1 MRKRWRKRGLAI
13 VFAVGLAVWAA
24 ALTGAVDF
32 GRAVS
37 LW

>member
-1 MRKRWRKRGLAI
+1 MPKRWRKRDLAI
-13 VFAVGLAVWAA
+13 AFALGLVAWVA
-24 ALTGAVDF
+24 ALTGAIDL